1 MHDVKCGW
9 ISDPTNIPLYT
20 LESQDKNGLPIYHC
34 IRGTNSV
41 EGSVHNPIRQKF
53 ASLNASPELADALIA
68 DFWHR
73 HNYDTGSMHKLGKQY
88 LGHYD
93 PWIDHDILQLRSDIK
108 WKKVESHKPVTS
120 GWALQDTDPL
130 SFQCTDEQ
138 FGITKIPGMLRTK
151 NDYSSYP
158 VLRHLSHQ
166 TSFFS
171 VARKAEKHL

>member
-1 MHDVKCGW
+1 VKCGW

-41 EGSVHNPIRQKF
+41 EGSVHNPIRWKF
-53 ASLNASPELADALIA
+53 ASLNASPELADALVA

-93 PWIDHDILQLRSDIK
+93 PWIDHDILQL
-108 WKKVESHKPVTS
+108 
-120 GWALQDTDPL
+120 
-130 SFQCTDEQ
+130 
-138 FGITKIPGMLRTK
+138 
-151 NDYSSYP
+151 
-158 VLRHLSHQ
+158 
-166 TSFFS
+166 
-171 VARKAEKHL
+171 